1 MKIYVKVF
9 AYLRQKYPHV
19 NDLNPL
25 ELDVDE
31 NATVEDV
38 IKKLDFKPEEIH
50 LILLNGKKVS
60 KSELL
65 EDNCTISLFPPIGG
79 G

>member
-1 MKIYVKVF
+1 LKIYIKVF
-9 AYLRQKYPHV
+9 AHLRKKYPNV

-25 ELDVDE
+25 ELEV
-31 NATVEDV
+31 NKNTTVEEV
-38 IKKLDFKPEEIH
+38 IDKLNFKLEEIH

-60 KSELL
+60 KNQLVE
-65 EDNCTISLFPPIGG
+65 ENCTISLFPPIGG